1 MKLDAITNEIANG
14 SNTKIIINKST
25 LIIIFIGLPVNSL
38 KYFKGPNSLAI
49 SALLSVSKIL
59 ISIPLI

>member
-38 KYFKGPNSLAI
+38 KYFKEPNSLAI
-49 SALLSVSKIL
+49 
-59 ISIPLI
+59 